1 MKKLLT
7 NIGKK
12 SKKAVNK
19 RLSTKKKDKVLKDY
33 RLLIIKNKKLII
45 NENKKDVK
53 NAYKKGIKNNLIQRL
68 ILNEKKIIAITNSIK
83 KIISLKDPTNVVLE
97 KWKRPNGLVIS
108 KVSIPIGVIG
118 VIYESRPNVTA
129 DVASLCFKS
138 GNAVILKGGS
148 EAYYS
153 NLILTKFFRKSLKKN
168 NVDEN
173 FVQFLTLKK
182 RSVVDFL
189 LQKMSK
195 FIDVIIPRGGKGLV
209 KKVRDL
215 SSVPTIGHLEGIC
228 HSYVDKNA
236 SPKIANKVVQN
247 AKMRNTSICGA
258 TETILLHERIIK
270 KFGNKILKNL
280 EENGCKIIGDNKI
293 RKLYDKKIQKASI
306 KDWSK
311 EYLSP
316 VVSVKSVK
324 NIDEAIVHINK
335 YGTMHT
341 DCIITQ
347 NKKSAEKFLNEVKSS
362 IAMHNTSTQF
372 ADGGEFGFGGE
383 VGIST
388 NTLPPRGP
396 VGLNQLISYKYQ
408 VTSKGQI
415 RK

>member
-1 MKKLLT
+1 MQKLLT
-7 NIGKK
+7 DIGKK
-12 SKKAVNK
+12 SKKAINN
-19 RLSTKKKDKVLKDY
+19 RLSTKKKNKVLKDY
-33 RLLIIKNKKLII
+33 RLLILKNKKLII
-45 NENKKDVK
+45 NENKKDIK

-68 ILNEKKIIAITNSIK
+68 ILNDKKIIAITNSIK
-83 KIISLKDPTNVVLE
+83 KIISLRDPTNVILE

-138 GNAVILKGGS
+138 GNAIILKGGS
-148 EAYYS
+148 EAYYP

-173 FVQFLTLKK
+173 FVQFLKLKK
-182 RSVVDFL
+182 RSVVDFI

-209 KKVRDL
+209 KKVQDL
-215 SSVPTIGHLEGIC
+215 SSVPTIGHLEGVC

-236 SPKIANKVVQN
+236 NPKIANKIVQN
-247 AKMRNTSICGA
+247 AKMRNTAKCGA
-258 TETILLHERIIK
+258 TETILLHEKIIK

-324 NIDEAIVHINK
+324 NIDEAIAHINK

-347 NKKSAEKFLNEVKSS
+347 NKKAAQKFLNEVKSS

-408 VTSKGQI
+408 VTSKGQV

>member
-12 SKKAVNK
+12 SKKAVNTK
-19 RLSTKKKDKVLKDY
+19 LSTKKKDKVLKDY

-53 NAYKKGIKNNLIQRL
+53 NAYKKGIKDNLIQRL
-68 ILNEKKIIAITNSIK
+68 VLNDQKIIAITNSIK
-83 KIISLKDPTNVVLE
+83 KIIGLKDPTNVVLE

-173 FVQFLTLKK
+173 FVQFLTVKK

-209 KKVRDL
+209 KKVQDL

-236 SPKIANKVVQN
+236 NPKIANKIIQN
-247 AKMRNTSICGA
+247 AKMRNTAICGA
-258 TETILLHERIIK
+258 TETILLHEKIIK

-324 NIDEAIVHINK
+324 NIDEAIAHINK

-347 NKKSAEKFLNEVKSS
+347 NKKAANKFLNEVKSS

>member
-19 RLSTKKKDKVLKDY
+19 RLSTKKKDKVLRDY

-53 NAYKKGIKNNLIQRL
+53 NAYKRGIKDNLIQRL
-68 ILNEKKIIAITNSIK
+68 VLNDKKIIAISNSIK

-108 KVSIPIGVIG
+108 KISIPIGVIG

-153 NLILTKFFRKSLKKN
+153 NLILTKFFRKSLRKN

-209 KKVRDL
+209 KKVQDL

-236 SPKIANKVVQN
+236 NPKIANKIVQN
-247 AKMRNTSICGA
+247 AKMRNTAICGA
-258 TETILLHERIIK
+258 TETILLHEKIIK

-347 NKKSAEKFLNEVKSS
+347 NRKAAKKFLNEVKSS

>member
-1 MKKLLT
+1 MQKLLT
-7 NIGKK
+7 DIGEK
-12 SKKAVNK
+12 SKKAINK

-33 RLLIIKNKKLII
+33 RLLILKNKKLII
-45 NENKKDVK
+45 NENKKDIK

-68 ILNEKKIIAITNSIK
+68 ILNDKKIVAITNSIK
-83 KIISLKDPTNVVLE
+83 KIISLRDPTNVILE

-173 FVQFLTLKK
+173 FVQFLKLKK

-209 KKVRDL
+209 KKVQDL
-215 SSVPTIGHLEGIC
+215 SSVPTIGHLEGVC

-236 SPKIANKVVQN
+236 NPKIASKIVQN
-247 AKMRNTSICGA
+247 AKMRNTAICGA
-258 TETILLHERIIK
+258 TETILLHEKIIK

-324 NIDEAIVHINK
+324 NIDEAIAHINK

-347 NKKSAEKFLNEVKSS
+347 NKKAAKKFLNEVKSS

-408 VTSKGQI
+408 VTSKGQV

>member
-1 MKKLLT
+1 MQKLLT
-7 NIGKK
+7 DIGKK
-12 SKKAVNK
+12 SKKAINK
-19 RLSTKKKDKVLKDY
+19 KLSTKKKDKILKDY
-33 RLLIIKNKKLII
+33 RLLILKNKKLII
-45 NENKKDVK
+45 NENKKDIK
-53 NAYKKGIKNNLIQRL
+53 NAYKKGIKNNLIERL
-68 ILNEKKIIAITNSIK
+68 ILNDKKIIAITNSIK
-83 KIISLKDPTNVVLE
+83 KIISLRDPTNVILE

-168 NVDEN
+168 SVDEN

-182 RSVVDFL
+182 RGVVDFL

-209 KKVRDL
+209 KKVQDL

-236 SPKIANKVVQN
+236 NPKIANKIVQN
-247 AKMRNTSICGA
+247 AKMRNTAICGA
-258 TETILLHERIIK
+258 TETILLHEKIIK

-311 EYLSP
+311 EYLSS

-324 NIDEAIVHINK
+324 NIDEAIAHINK

-347 NKKSAEKFLNEVKSS
+347 NKKAAKKFLNEVKSS

-408 VTSKGQI
+408 VTSKGQV

>member
-12 SKKAVNK
+12 SKKAFNK

-53 NAYKKGIKNNLIQRL
+53 NAYKKGIKDNLIQRL
-68 ILNEKKIIAITNSIK
+68 ILNDKKIIAITNSIR

-108 KVSIPIGVIG
+108 KISIPIGVIG

-153 NLILTKFFRKSLKKN
+153 NLILTKFFRKSLRKN

-173 FVQFLTLKK
+173 FIQFLTLKK

-209 KKVRDL
+209 KKVQDL

-236 SPKIANKVVQN
+236 NPKIANKIVQN
-247 AKMRNTSICGA
+247 AKMRNTAICGA
-258 TETILLHERIIK
+258 TETILLHEKIIK

-316 VVSVKSVK
+316 AVSVKSVK

-347 NKKSAEKFLNEVKSS
+347 NKKAAKKFLNEVKSS

>member
-7 NIGKK
+7 NVGKK

-19 RLSTKKKDKVLKDY
+19 RLSAKKKDKVLKDY

-68 ILNEKKIIAITNSIK
+68 VLNDKKIIAITNSIK
-83 KIISLKDPTNVVLE
+83 KIIGLKDPTNVVLE

-209 KKVRDL
+209 KKVQDL

-236 SPKIANKVVQN
+236 NPKIANKIVQN
-247 AKMRNTSICGA
+247 AKMRNTAICGA
-258 TETILLHERIIK
+258 TETILLHEKIIK

-324 NIDEAIVHINK
+324 NIDEAILHINK

-347 NKKSAEKFLNEVKSS
+347 NKKSAKKFLNEVKSS

>member
-12 SKKAVNK
+12 SKKAFNK

-53 NAYKKGIKNNLIQRL
+53 NAYKRGIKDNLIQRL
-68 ILNEKKIIAITNSIK
+68 VLNDKKIITITNSIK

-108 KVSIPIGVIG
+108 KISIPIGVIG

-153 NLILTKFFRKSLKKN
+153 NLILTKFFRKSLRKN

-173 FVQFLTLKK
+173 FIQFLTLKK

-189 LQKMSK
+189 LQKMGK

-209 KKVRDL
+209 KKVQDL

-236 SPKIANKVVQN
+236 NPKIANKIVQN
-247 AKMRNTSICGA
+247 AKMRNTAICGA
-258 TETILLHERIIK
+258 TETILLHEKIIK

-347 NKKSAEKFLNEVKSS
+347 NKKAAKKFLNEVKSS